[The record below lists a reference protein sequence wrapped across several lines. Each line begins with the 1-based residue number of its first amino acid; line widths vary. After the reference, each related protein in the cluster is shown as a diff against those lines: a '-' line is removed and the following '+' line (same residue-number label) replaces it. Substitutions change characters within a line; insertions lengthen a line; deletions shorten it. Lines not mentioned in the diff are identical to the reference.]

1 LIVEYELA
9 GNGLWLKRMNAGNKQ
24 HKFIKQYE
32 IGVFQQLPDCLVCK
46 CRLIHTCTGTYS
58 FVAESGRRFAMTDLE
73 GSFVTNIDSLAA
85 HYAKPTERL
94 LKKRLDHVNAVGR
107 AFIAASPFLVLATGS
122 REGLDCSPKGDR
134 PGFVEVADDGR
145 TLLIPDR
152 RGNNL
157 IDGLRNLVEDSRI
170 GLIFFVPGV
179 NETYRVNGRARISSD
194 ADLRHRF
201 AVNGKEP
208 TTVMVVTVEQAF
220 AHCPKAL
227 VRSDLW
233 KAASAGRPKGVPTLG
248 DFVAARDPGINSAAF
263 DAAYS
268 QRIPKELY

>member
-1 LIVEYELA
+1 VNTQLGHLPA
-9 GNGLWLKRMNAGNKQ
+9 KA
-24 HKFIKQYE
+24 
-32 IGVFQQLPDCLVCK
+32 QLPKAQQPSV
-46 CRLIHTCTGTYS
+46 S
-58 FVAESGRRFAMTDLE
+58 A
-73 GSFVTNIDSLAA
+73 
-85 HYAKPTERL
+85 
-94 LKKRLDHVNAVGR
+94 
-107 AFIAASPFLVLATGS
+107 VLATGS

-157 IDGLRNLVEDSRI
+157 IDGLRNLVEDPRI

-179 NETYRVNGRARISSD
+179 NETYRVNGRARISAD

-208 TTVMVVTVEQAF
+208 ATVMVVTVEQAF
-220 AHCPKAL
+220 VHCPKAL

-233 KAASAGRPKGVPTLG
+233 KAASGGRPQGVPTLG
-248 DFVAARDPGINSAAF
+248 DFVTAREPGINSAAF

-268 QRIPKELY
+268 QRIPNELY

>member
-1 LIVEYELA
+1 
-9 GNGLWLKRMNAGNKQ
+9 
-24 HKFIKQYE
+24 
-32 IGVFQQLPDCLVCK
+32 
-46 CRLIHTCTGTYS
+46 
-58 FVAESGRRFAMTDLE
+58 MTDLE
-73 GSFVTNIDSLAA
+73 GSFVTSIDSLAA

-107 AFIAASPFLVLATGS
+107 AFIVASPFLVLATGN

-179 NETYRVNGRARISSD
+179 NETYRVKR
-194 ADLRHRF
+194 
-201 AVNGKEP
+201 
-208 TTVMVVTVEQAF
+208 T
-220 AHCPKAL
+220 
-227 VRSDLW
+227 RSDQFGCGPQAPLRCQRQGARDSDGCDRRTGVCALPKGAGPVRPVEGGKW
-233 KAASAGRPKGVPTLG
+233 RSAKRRTDAGRVRGGARPGDKQCRVRRSIQPTHYERALLI
-248 DFVAARDPGINSAAF
+248 ARWPARASSLSILTVTYAREYGLAL
-263 DAAYS
+263 
-268 QRIPKELY
+268 P